1 MNGYRRC
8 APIEKA
14 STGNDLV
21 FLPATRPERT
31 SLPRFYSRIL
41 TTAEAEGFARLA
53 SSGIPFDHY
62 VWLCWSI
69 KESVYKFQKRLFPG
83 LVFAP
88 LRIAIGEITPP
99 AGDRDYYAGV
109 VAGEPACEPEP
120 GRAAEPG
127 CVSEPYS
134 ACEQPGAPIL
144 YSRSMIRQGLIATV
158 VSEDQSFKDTHW
170 GFSIIDS
177 TAYANQSAGVRAL
190 ALKELKTVLSRD
202 DLRLEKDAA
211 GCPVVL
217 AGDELLAIPVSLA
230 HHERYIAYSFR
241 NKIV

>member
-31 SLPRFYSRIL
+31 SLLRFYSRIL
-41 TTAEAEGFARLA
+41 TTAEAEGFARLG

-69 KESVYKFQKRLFPG
+69 KESVYKFQKRGCPE

-88 LRIAIGEITPP
+88 LRIAISEIMPP
-99 AGDRDYYAGV
+99 AGDQDYYAGI
-109 VAGEPACEPEP
+109 VAGCAAEPACEPEP
-120 GRAAEPG
+120 GRAVEP
-127 CVSEPYS
+127 
-134 ACEQPGAPIL
+134 AGAATL

-158 VSEDQSFKDTHW
+158 VSEDHSFKDTHW

-177 TAYANQSAGVRAL
+177 TAHADQSAGVRAL
-190 ALKELKTVLSRD
+190 ALKELKTVLLRD

-217 AGDELLAIPVSLA
+217 AGDELLPIPVSLA